1 MNINRVTISG
11 RLGEKPELKMIEGGR
26 QVCNTSVATNEYWN
40 DKDGN
45 KQTRTSWHRMTVW
58 GKQAE
63 WLSSNLNKG
72 DTVFVEG
79 KIQYDEWKDDNN
91 SKRTSV
97 SIVASNVQ
105 SLSINP
111 KAATSPITTDEIPF

>member
-1 MNINRVTISG
+1 
-11 RLGEKPELKMIEGGR
+11 
-26 QVCNTSVATNEYWN
+26 
-40 DKDGN
+40 
-45 KQTRTSWHRMTVW
+45 MTVW